1 MVHMY
6 RCIPASYVICICTPN
21 AFVCMHT
28 RACICETHMYIE
40 TNLPI
45 SIDMQVHIRCI
56 HQDLRTRSVY
66 VRVSLCILV
75 QRGISIH
82 TSIYRSIYTYVHV
95 CTHIYIYACMY
106 VCIYTYMYAHIYT
119 YVYIYIYMSC
129 KCIQYAYMY
138 IMYIFIRNHFQI
150 RG

>member
-95 CTHIYIYACMY
+95 CTHIYIYICMY
-106 VCIYTYMYAHIYT
+106 ICA
-119 YVYIYIYMSC
+119 YIYIHVCTYIYIRIYIHIYVMQMYTI
-129 KCIQYAYMY
+129 CIYVYY
-138 IMYIFIRNHFQI
+138 VHIH
-150 RG
+150 

>member
-1 MVHMY
+1 MY

-95 CTHIYIYACMY
+95 CTHIYIYICMY
-106 VCIYTYMYAHIYT
+106 ICA
-119 YVYIYIYMSC
+119 YIYIHVCTYIYIRIYIHIYVMQMYTI
-129 KCIQYAYMY
+129 CIYVYY
-138 IMYIFIRNHFQI
+138 VHIH
-150 RG
+150 